1 MSNNGSGN
9 NRGRPEEEGRT
20 QEWTWNSSIMKLYR
34 TLSEDDDDDAL
45 VVEKD
50 DYD

>member
-1 MSNNGSGN
+1 MNIL
-9 NRGRPEEEGRT
+9 PLL
-20 QEWTWNSSIMKLYR
+20 QLYR